1 MNKQTKPEQPKDVV
15 TKPPST
21 VFYYNFDDDMI
32 GVGANG
38 QVAWMKLVEIKR
50 LFDYAKGMYILK
62 GLDFDGTMNGKDKV
76 NDTIKE

>member
-1 MNKQTKPEQPKDVV
+1 MNTNKQAPEKTTPVP
-15 TKPPST
+15 KPPST

-38 QVAWMKLVEIKR
+38 QVAWMKLGEIKR